1 MISNSDILGPDVKLP
16 FSGSNETRENVTRVN
31 SNSHIDVNMV
41 LVSAKK
47 GGDKKLAHYSSAL
60 MPIKVNYSGS
70 LVSSMHSGKLCVKNS
85 IF

>member
-1 MISNSDILGPDVKLP
+1 MISNGDILGPDVKLP

-47 GGDKKLAHYSSAL
+47 GEDKKLKTNLFQNWH
-60 MPIKVNYSGS
+60 
-70 LVSSMHSGKLCVKNS
+70 
-85 IF
+85 

>member
-1 MISNSDILGPDVKLP
+1 MWHSINLPSFTSRFHMISNSDILGPDVKLP

-47 GGDKKLAHYSSAL
+47 GGEIRS
-60 MPIKVNYSGS
+60 
-70 LVSSMHSGKLCVKNS
+70 
-85 IF
+85 

>member
-47 GGDKKLAHYSSAL
+47 RRDKLKLASL
-60 MPIKVNYSGS
+60 LCPEKVNYLAG
-70 LVSSMHSGKLCVKNS
+70 GPA
-85 IF
+85 IIQYAQ